1 MTTHGVCTMRW
12 RSLATIL
19 KAARIAILTSDKVDF
34 RKKDIIRDKEEH
46 FLTVKGSVL
55 QDNEKF

>member
-12 RSLATIL
+12 GSLGTIL

-34 RKKDIIRDKEEH
+34 RRKDIIRDKEEH
-46 FLTVKGSVL
+46 FLTVKGSIP